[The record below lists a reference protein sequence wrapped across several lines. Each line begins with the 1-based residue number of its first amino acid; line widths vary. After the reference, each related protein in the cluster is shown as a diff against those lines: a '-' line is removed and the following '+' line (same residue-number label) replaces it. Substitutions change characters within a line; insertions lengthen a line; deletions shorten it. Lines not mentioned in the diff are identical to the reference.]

1 MWEAIH
7 WPDDPS
13 LDLAIHLAT
22 AIPEAPLLVLA
33 LARPRLFERRPN
45 WGQELAGH
53 TRVTL
58 TPLTTHLSRTLVDEI
73 LRLVNN
79 VPDTLR
85 DLIVNAAEGN
95 PFYVCLLYTSDAA
108 DERSSVDLGGRRIIK
123 KKKQYNTTTTDRLDS
138 NK

>member
-1 MWEAIH
+1 M
-7 WPDDPS
+7 
-13 LDLAIHLAT
+13 
-22 AIPEAPLLVLA
+22 LVLA

-95 PFYVCLLYTSDAA
+95 PFYVEELRC
-108 DERSSVDLGGRRIIK
+108 V
-123 KKKQYNTTTTDRLDS
+123 
-138 NK
+138 